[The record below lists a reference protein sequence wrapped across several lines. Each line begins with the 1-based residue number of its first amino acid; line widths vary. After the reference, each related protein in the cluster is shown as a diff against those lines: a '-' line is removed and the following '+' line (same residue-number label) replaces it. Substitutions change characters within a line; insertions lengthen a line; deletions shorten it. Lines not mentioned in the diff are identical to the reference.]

1 MNFKTLSK
9 IAAVSTILLAASSSQ
24 AALVK
29 MGTIKAID
37 LNSKVLVLQSGNQ
50 EQSYTFNDSTL
61 INLPGNKMVSANE
74 LEQGQSVKV
83 KFPASSKATRGEVV
97 AVNYK
102 ELTADIKLKGSN
114 TVQTIKFASNVSTA
128 GIENFNE
135 LRTGH
140 LVRIR

>member
-29 MGTIKAID
+29 IGTIKAID

-50 EQSYTFNDSTL
+50 EQSYTFNDNTL
-61 INLPGNKMVSANE
+61 INLPGNKTVSANK

-83 KFPASSKATRGEVV
+83 KFPASSKATRGEVI

>member
-9 IAAVSTILLAASSSQ
+9 IAAVSTILLASSSSQ

-37 LNSKVLVLQSGNQ
+37 LNSKVMVLQSGNQ

-83 KFPASSKATRGEVV
+83 KFPASSKVTRGEVV

-140 LVRIR
+140 IVRIR

>member
-9 IAAVSTILLAASSSQ
+9 IAAVSTILLATSSSQ

-50 EQSYTFNDSTL
+50 EQSYTFNDNTL
-61 INLPGNKMVSANE
+61 INLPGNKTVSANE

-83 KFPASSKATRGEVV
+83 KFPASSKTTRGEVV

-114 TVQTIKFASNVSTA
+114 TVQTIKFASNVSTT

>member
-1 MNFKTLSK
+1 MNVKNLSK
-9 IAAVSTILLAASSSQ
+9 IAAASIILLAASSSQ

-29 MGTIKAID
+29 TGTIKAID
-37 LNSKVLVLQSGNQ
+37 LNAKVLTLQSGNQ
-50 EQSYTFNDSTL
+50 EQSYTFNDNTL
-61 INLPGNKMVSANE
+61 INLPGNKTVSANE

-83 KFPASSKATRGEVV
+83 KFPASSKPTQGEIV
-97 AVNYK
+97 AVNHK

-128 GIENFNE
+128 GIESFNE